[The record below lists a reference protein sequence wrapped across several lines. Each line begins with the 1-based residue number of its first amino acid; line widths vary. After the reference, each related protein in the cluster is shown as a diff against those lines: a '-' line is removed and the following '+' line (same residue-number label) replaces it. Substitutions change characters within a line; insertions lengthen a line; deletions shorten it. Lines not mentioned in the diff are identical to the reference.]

1 MFLHQQKSYKE
12 SCSDMETNVCTTK
25 KMEKNKD
32 F

>member
-12 SCSDMETNVCTTK
+12 SCSDIETNVLNK
-25 KMEKNKD
+25 KMEKNED